1 MIFIILMI
9 FIFNSNNDICKKFR
23 FLLKYFGLYGD
34 SHGKN
39 VKKSSFWIKMRY
51 DFYQNLKNKYRK
63 IEKWK

>member
-9 FIFNSNNDICKKFR
+9 FIFNSNIDICKKFR

-39 VKKSSFWIKMRY
+39 VKKLKLWIKILVK
-51 DFYQNLKNKYRK
+51 FYQKAKNEIRK
-63 IEKWK
+63 IRKWK